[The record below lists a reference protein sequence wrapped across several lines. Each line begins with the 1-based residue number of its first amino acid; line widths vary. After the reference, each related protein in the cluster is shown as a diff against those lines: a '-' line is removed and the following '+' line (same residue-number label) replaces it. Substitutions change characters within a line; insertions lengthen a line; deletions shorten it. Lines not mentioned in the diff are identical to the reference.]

1 MKLKTFIAK
10 IKEREIM
17 SKILSK
23 YIASFDYLEKSL
35 IVLSVATGS
44 ISIASF
50 ATTIGTPIKIMSAS
64 CSLVF

>member
-17 SKILSK
+17 SKILRK

-35 IVLSVATGS
+35 IILSVATGS

-50 ATTIGTPIKIMSAS
+50 ATTIGTPVKIMSAS

>member
-50 ATTIGTPIKIMSAS
+50 ATTIGTPVKIMSAS